1 MVLLAREEKC
11 LEYWWG
17 RAGDIEKLKK
27 TAFRSSCGLTSRRET
42 HHSTPVQQENFFED
56 FFL

>member
-27 TAFRSSCGLTSRRET
+27 NGVSKQLRIDKPPRNASFYSRPT
-42 HHSTPVQQENFFED
+42 GK
-56 FFL
+56 LL